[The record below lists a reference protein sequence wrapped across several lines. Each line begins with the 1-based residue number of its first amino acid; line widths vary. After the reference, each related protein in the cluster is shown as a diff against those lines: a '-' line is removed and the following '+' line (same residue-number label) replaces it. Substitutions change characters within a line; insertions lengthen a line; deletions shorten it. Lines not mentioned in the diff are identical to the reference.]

1 MRFVKDSIAKIM
13 GDELM
18 SYTLNQDECTARGCA
33 IIAAMMS
40 PKVKVQPYKI
50 EDRVPYGVKLTWKKD
65 SGENSLV
72 VFKKNSSFPSEM
84 QITFK
89 RTDSFT
95 LNAVQE
101 NGNILGTFEI
111 DMTNAKDAILER
123 EKEGA
128 KPNEVRVFVSCD
140 QNALISVSSA
150 EYMKKNKQPEP
161 EAEPAVEKK
170 ETKTDDKEKDESK
183 KEGDDKNAEVRI
195 DLFFFS
201 FFEYTF

>member
-1 MRFVKDSIAKIM
+1 M
-13 GDELM
+13 G
-18 SYTLNQDECTARGCA
+18 
-33 IIAAMMS
+33 
-40 PKVKVQPYKI
+40 YKI

-89 RTDSFT
+89 RTDT
-95 LNAVQE
+95 WALNAVQE
-101 NGNILGTFEI
+101 NGNILGTFEV

-123 EKEGA
+123 EKGGA

-161 EAEPAVEKK
+161 EAEPAVE
-170 ETKTDDKEKDESK
+170 EKDESK
-183 KEGDDKNAEVRI
+183 KEGNDKNEEDKAEKEP
-195 DLFFFS
+195 DAKKAKT
-201 FFEYTF
+201 EDKK